1 MLGQVFAKAQN
12 KITDPAKLFRLIDM
26 VSGTDWVMLG
36 ADVKGDIYGGLLSA
50 TQRTRNPARDSTAPP
65 RALIRAMVA
74 CICPKPGKTIT
85 DPACGTGGFF
95 LAARLPDRPV
105 ELRTRQRPERIPEAR
120 DLSPTRQ
127 HARSR
132 QLPDG
137 GHYLQL
143 RVHGIISALG
153 IRHAG
158 LRYNV
163 RQIFASRT
171 PEIVSAGRCGC
182 RPQGVHPVVGKV
194 RRHRPRNA
202 STRRSGA
209 PGRAHLP
216 EPGRLPAT
224 RARSRGRDPR
234 GPARGP
240 TTTRHRSALHAGT
253 LAAAGRVGRRDAPG
267 GRPTC
272 RGRTPTAWTSR

>member
-1 MLGQVFAKAQN
+1 
-12 KITDPAKLFRLIDM
+12 
-26 VSGTDWVMLG
+26 
-36 ADVKGDIYGGLLSA
+36 
-50 TQRTRNPARDSTAPP
+50 
-65 RALIRAMVA
+65 MVA

-132 QLPDG
+132 HLPDG

-182 RPQGVHPVVGKV
+182 RPQGVTQSSGRFAGTAPGTPQRGDPAPRVVRIFPNREGCLRLLRALAV
-194 RRHRPRNA
+194 ETLEDRLGARRPHGTGPHCMPALRPR
-202 STRRSGA
+202 
-209 PGRAHLP
+209 RAAW
-216 EPGRLPAT
+216 GGAT
-224 RARSRGRDPR
+224 R
-234 GPARGP
+234 
-240 TTTRHRSALHAGT
+240 
-253 LAAAGRVGRRDAPG
+253 LAG
-267 GRPTC
+267 GRPAA
-272 RGRTPTAWTSR
+272 RGRRLHGPRGENVTKPRATL